1 MKNFIVKPLFL
12 LALLAGASLSIAAC
26 EKDNNFTRRNMLQ
39 VDETYGYSNINLQD
53 CQYNLDNLPIESLS
67 PGEKTSILFMRE
79 EEKLA
84 RDIYLKFQEK
94 WNLNAF
100 GNISASEQTHMDAML
115 KLITKYNLTD
125 PVGANGVGVFTNS
138 DLQALYDALL
148 SQGETSL
155 IEALKV
161 AALVEEVDIVD
172 LQTALATVVDNQ
184 DVEMVYENLLAA
196 SRNHLRAFVK
206 NLQNQG
212 VTYVPQRL
220 TQAEFDA
227 IINSGWEHGQHGG

>member
-12 LALLAGASLSIAAC
+12 VALLIGASLAIAAC

-39 VDETYGYSNINLQD
+39 VDETYGYTNINLQD
-53 CQYNLDNLPIESLS
+53 CQYNLDNMPIESLS
-67 PGEKTSILFMRE
+67 TPEQNSILFMRE

-94 WNLNAF
+94 YNLNAF
-100 GNISASEQTHMDAML
+100 SNISASEQTHMDAML
-115 KLITKYNLTD
+115 KLITRYSLTD
-125 PVGANGVGVFTNS
+125 PVGANGIGVFEND

-148 SQGETSL
+148 LQGNASL

-172 LQTALATVVDNQ
+172 LQTALSTVVDNQ

-220 TQAEFDA
+220 TQAEYDA
-227 IINSGWEHGQHGG
+227 IISTGWEHGQHGG